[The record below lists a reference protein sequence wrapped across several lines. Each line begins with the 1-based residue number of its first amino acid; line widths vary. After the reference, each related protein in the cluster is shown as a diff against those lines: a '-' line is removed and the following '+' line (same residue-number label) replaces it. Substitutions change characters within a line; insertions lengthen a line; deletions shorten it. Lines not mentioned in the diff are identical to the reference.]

1 MATLDSRYVINGLID
16 TAGTALDNMTAITNS
31 CNTWL
36 SYDALVGQWSVVI
49 NRAGNA
55 AISFNDSNI
64 IGPINLTTTELT
76 GYYNSCEVRFHN
88 FDLRDREDYVLLEIP
103 TNQRLPNEPDNRLI
117 INAPMVNNQIQA
129 QLIGLIELKQSR
141 LDEIIEFTTDFSYI
155 NIEAGTI
162 ISVTNTVYGWT
173 DKLFRVLTMTEQQ
186 SGDTIAIQ
194 ITAQEYDAN
203 IYSDADLYLYLRDAE
218 DGLIELDP
226 LVDVSPV
233 TASSAVVNTATGQVE
248 PLQYTL
254 PLLMTLLSAVNAGT
268 GNQLTTGVFNGFQ
281 QQTGKD
287 LITAQVSYSFT
298 STLSGASV
306 AAKLAAQSAGSDGYL
321 IYNDA
326 NTTNLANSISYF
338 FGIPAGWN
346 NVDFEIQTPT
356 CSMNYWALTTAGEV
370 LFTGTYA
377 QPAFTVQ
384 IRRGATLA
392 SSTVVAESTVD
403 WTTNYSKLVVPN
415 PVPDTYWVR
424 LYIIPTYDLNQYWPV
439 RGGRS
444 VAGNYVY
451 FNNFAS
457 VGPATVTATVSVQ

>member
-1 MATLDSRYVINGLID
+1 MATLDSRYIINGLVD

-55 AISFNDSNI
+55 AFSFNDNNI

-162 ISVTNTVYGWT
+162 ISVTNAVYGWT

-233 TASSAVVNTATGQVE
+233 TASSAVVNASTGQVE
-248 PLQYTL
+248 PLAYTL
-254 PLLMTLLSAVNAGT
+254 PLLMTLLSGINGGQ
-268 GNQLTTGVFNGFQ
+268 GNQMTTGIFNGFQ
-281 QQTGKD
+281 QQTGND
-287 LITAQVSYSFT
+287 LRNALVAAQIGSVNVGGIRQST
-298 STLSGASV
+298 STTDKIELGSTAFV
-306 AAKLAAQSAGSDGYL
+306 APRTGSY
-321 IYNDA
+321 
-326 NTTNLANSISYF
+326 
-338 FGIPAGWN
+338 
-346 NVDFEIQTPT
+346 
-356 CSMNYWALTTAGEV
+356 
-370 LFTGTYA
+370 
-377 QPAFTVQ
+377 Q
-384 IRRGATLA
+384 I
-392 SSTVVAESTVD
+392 
-403 WTTNYSKLVVPN
+403 LVVFDQN
-415 PVPDTYWVR
+415 SSGS
-424 LYIIPTYDLNQYWPV
+424 N
-439 RGGRS
+439 GGRGS
-444 VAGNYVY
+444 YWSEPLDFISGTVRVFDAAIGGTQIYGEGSGGDGAQFWQDFVTNGLLQLNGGQTYRVEFAWVNYTETAPSGTA
-451 FNNFAS
+451 N
-457 VGPATVTATVSVQ
+457 VTTGWQILSYQ